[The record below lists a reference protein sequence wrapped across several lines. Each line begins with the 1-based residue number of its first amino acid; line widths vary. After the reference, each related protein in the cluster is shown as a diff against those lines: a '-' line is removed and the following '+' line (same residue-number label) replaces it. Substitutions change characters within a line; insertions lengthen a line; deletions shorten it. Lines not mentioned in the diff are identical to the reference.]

1 MTTEATL
8 QALLAPLAAGG
19 CWTVANTAA
28 TVVHPYIV
36 FYEIV
41 GLPEVTLDGY
51 AGLTAKRFQ
60 VDCFA
65 KSYGAAKALAKAVSD
80 AMAASSTMTNVK
92 LSEMDGEYNPV
103 VKDYQVI
110 TEFTVWSTD

>member
-8 QALLAPLAAGG
+8 QAMLAPLAAGG
-19 CWTVANTAA
+19 CWPLVNTSA
-28 TVVHPYIV
+28 TITHPYIT
-36 FYEIV
+36 FQEIV

-60 VDCFA
+60 IDCFA
-65 KSYGAAKALAKAVSD
+65 KSYGVAKALAKSVTD
-80 AMAASSTMTNVK
+80 ALAASPMTNVK

-103 VKDYQVI
+103 VKDYQII
-110 TEFTVWSTD
+110 TEFTIWSAD

>member
-1 MTTEATL
+1 MTTEGAL

-19 CWTVANTAA
+19 CWPVANTAA

-60 VDCFA
+60 IDCFA
-65 KSYGAAKALAKAVSD
+65 KSYGAAKALAKAVTD
-80 AMAASSTMTNVK
+80 AMAASSMTNVK
-92 LSEMDGEYNPV
+92 LSQMDGEYNPV

-110 TEFTVWSTD
+110 TEFSIWSTD

>member
-1 MTTEATL
+1 MTTEASL

-19 CWTVANTAA
+19 CWPMVNTSS

-41 GLPEVTLDGY
+41 GLPEVVLDGY

-60 VDCFA
+60 IDCFA
-65 KSYGAAKALAKAVSD
+65 KSYGQAKALAKSVRGALAGSS
-80 AMAASSTMTNVK
+80 MANVM
-92 LSEMDGEYNPV
+92 LSEMDGQFNEV

-110 TEFTVWSTD
+110 TEFTIWSED

>member
-1 MTTEATL
+1 MTTEGAL

-19 CWTVANTAA
+19 CWPVANTAA

-60 VDCFA
+60 IDCFA
-65 KSYGAAKALAKAVSD
+65 KSYGVAKALRKAVND
-80 AMAASSTMTNVK
+80 AIKASSMVNLH

-110 TEFTVWSTD
+110 TEFSIWSTD